1 MQRRKF
7 IQQTVFGL
15 PIAISINALLS
26 ACEKDEPTVNVEG
39 KKLVLVV
46 GAGIAGLAAAKQL
59 KEAGFQVTVIES
71 QEKVGGRLRTNR
83 SLGIPFDE
91 GASWIHGI
99 KGNPL
104 VDLSTQ
110 SGATAIQT
118 DDNSL
123 VAYNVGGQKYSDTT
137 YTKAEDNFYAIL
149 ETLMKKGAK
158 DVSFETVY
166 KANYPN
172 LVNDKLYKFLVSAYL
187 TFDTGDL
194 DKLSS
199 LYYNEG
205 ELYDDDEK
213 LMTDGYDHIPNYL
226 AKDLTILLN
235 ERVTKIDYSGSSAK
249 VTTNNG
255 SYEADY
261 VIVTVPLGVL
271 KKNAITFM
279 PTLPTQKQAAINKVG
294 MNCVNKFIFTWDK
307 TFWDDKLYIAYTPE
321 VVDKFNYFINVNQM
335 KPNSHALLTFAY
347 AQFAR
352 DTESMTDEQII
363 EAVMTHLKDMYGKN
377 IPYPK
382 NMQRTKWQS
391 NPNTYGAYSY
401 TALGM
406 EMSQF
411 DDLATE
417 VNNKLFFGG
426 EHTHIEYFS
435 TAHGAY
441 LSGLRE
447 ATKIIDL
454 QK

>member
-1 MQRRKF
+1 
-7 IQQTVFGL
+7 
-15 PIAISINALLS
+15 
-26 ACEKDEPTVNVEG
+26 
-39 KKLVLVV
+39 
-46 GAGIAGLAAAKQL
+46 
-59 KEAGFQVTVIES
+59 
-71 QEKVGGRLRTNR
+71 
-83 SLGIPFDE
+83 
-91 GASWIHGI
+91 
-99 KGNPL
+99 
-104 VDLSTQ
+104 
-110 SGATAIQT
+110 
-118 DDNSL
+118 
-123 VAYNVGGQKYSDTT
+123 
-137 YTKAEDNFYAIL
+137 
-149 ETLMKKGAK
+149 
-158 DVSFETVY
+158 
-166 KANYPN
+166 
-172 LVNDKLYKFLVSAYL
+172 
-187 TFDTGDL
+187 
-194 DKLSS
+194 
-199 LYYNEG
+199 
-205 ELYDDDEK
+205 
-213 LMTDGYDHIPNYL
+213 
-226 AKDLTILLN
+226 
-235 ERVTKIDYSGSSAK
+235 
-249 VTTNNG
+249 
-255 SYEADY
+255 
-261 VIVTVPLGVL
+261 
-271 KKNAITFM
+271 
-279 PTLPTQKQAAINKVG
+279 
-294 MNCVNKFIFTWDK
+294 
-307 TFWDDKLYIAYTPE
+307 
-321 VVDKFNYFINVNQM
+321 M

>member
-7 IQQTVFGL
+7 LQQTVLGL
-15 PIAISINALLS
+15 PMAISINAFLS
-26 ACEKDEPTVNVEG
+26 ACKEDEVNVAVNG
-39 KKLVLVV
+39 TKSVIVV

-59 KEAGFQVTVIES
+59 KEVGFQVTVIES

-104 VDLSTQ
+104 IDLSTKA
-110 SGATAIQT
+110 GATSIQT
-118 DDNSL
+118 DDSDF
-123 VAYNVGGQKYSDTT
+123 VAYNVGGTEYSDAV
-137 YTKAEDNFYAIL
+137 YTKAEDNFYNIL
-149 ETLMKKGAK
+149 ETLMKKGSK

-172 LVNDKLYKFLVSAYL
+172 LVNDKLYKFLVSSYL

-199 LYYNEG
+199 LYYYEG
-205 ELYDDDEK
+205 ETYDDNEK

-226 AKDLTILLN
+226 AKDLTIKLN
-235 ERVTKIDYSGSSAK
+235 ERVSKIDYSGTTAK
-249 VTTNNG
+249 LTTNNG

-261 VIVTVPLGVL
+261 VLVTVPLGVL
-271 KKNAITFM
+271 KKNVIAFS
-279 PTLPTQKQAAINKVG
+279 PALPTQKQEAINKIG

-307 TFWDDKLYIAYTPE
+307 TFWDDTLYIAYTPE
-321 VVDKFNYFINVNQM
+321 VVDKFNYFVNVNRL
-335 KPNSHALLTFAY
+335 KANSNTLLTFAY

-352 DTESMTDEQII
+352 DTESMTDAQII
-363 EAVMTHLKDMYGKN
+363 DEMMKNLRDIYGNN
-377 IPYPK
+377 IPLPK
-382 NMQRTKWQS
+382 TMQRTKWQS

-401 TALGM
+401 TAVGM
-406 EMSQF
+406 EMTQF
-411 DDLATE
+411 DDLAAA

-426 EHTHIEYFS
+426 EHTHIDYFS

-447 ATKIIDL
+447 ADKIMAL